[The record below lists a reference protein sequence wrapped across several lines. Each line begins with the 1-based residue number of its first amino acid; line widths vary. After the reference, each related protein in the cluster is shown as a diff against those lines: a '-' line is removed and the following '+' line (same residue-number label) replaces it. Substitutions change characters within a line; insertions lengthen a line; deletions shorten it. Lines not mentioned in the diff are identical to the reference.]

1 MFPNNHPQDLRYRK
15 ITEPNTSS
23 SAYTEVRAG
32 QLPRQATAPHTPV
45 GRLHPVLSSLLQR
58 DSGCVCPS
66 LLMKALSLSIARAF
80 GPVAEQ
86 RLPVLC
92 EETVTKTGGGRATGP
107 FCALDG
113 RGSTATHLFSVSFPC
128 PRIPLDGRY
137 KRTGAT
143 GARFVG
149 TRNRPAQREREAGAG
164 SEAASRPA
172 QRARHRWRYHPRL
185 IVEVFGA
192 PCGSIGWR
200 WRCLRLTSSLRPSVI
215 ICSRDNTRRVF
226 VAVRHFVTYRAI
238 VAGQNTGRIAS
249 TSLSLTLCHSRY
261 YNASSS
267 SYSIDDAWRETGV
280 PTVITRLHVC
290 VKDCA
295 RTTRRSRRQ

>member
-15 ITEPNTSS
+15 IIEPNTSS

-128 PRIPLDGRY
+128 PRIPLDGTSVLAPRAQ
-137 KRTGAT
+137 GSSELAT
-143 GARFVG
+143 AL
-149 TRNRPAQREREAGAG
+149 PREREKPERDPRPLPGLRSARVIGGGTTPALSSRFSVRRAGRLAGAG
-164 SEAASRPA
+164 GACASR
-172 QRARHRWRYHPRL
+172 
-185 IVEVFGA
+185 
-192 PCGSIGWR
+192 
-200 WRCLRLTSSLRPSVI
+200 
-215 ICSRDNTRRVF
+215 
-226 VAVRHFVTYRAI
+226 
-238 VAGQNTGRIAS
+238 
-249 TSLSLTLCHSRY
+249 
-261 YNASSS
+261 
-267 SYSIDDAWRETGV
+267 
-280 PTVITRLHVC
+280 
-290 VKDCA
+290 
-295 RTTRRSRRQ
+295 RRSGHP